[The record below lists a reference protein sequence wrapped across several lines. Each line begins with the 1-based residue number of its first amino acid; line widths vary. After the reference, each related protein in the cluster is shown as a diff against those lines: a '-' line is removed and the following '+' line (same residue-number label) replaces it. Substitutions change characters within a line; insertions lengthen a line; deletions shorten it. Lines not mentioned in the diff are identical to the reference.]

1 MNERSRR
8 PIVPRFI
15 KLPTLGVA
23 AAVSLVC
30 FGFGASDRG
39 SILAVFPVYAQQS
52 PKAAATVSVGGI
64 TLHSI
69 SVELPGS
76 DRMFPGG
83 AEADAINNTCLA
95 CHSAGMVLNQPA
107 LTRSAWQQEV
117 DKMRAQYKAPVD
129 DAAVPAIVAYLA
141 SHKGVQ

>member
-1 MNERSRR
+1 M
-8 PIVPRFI
+8 PHFI
-15 KLPTLGVA
+15 KRTTLGA
-23 AAVSLVC
+23 AAVVALVC
-30 FGFGASDRG
+30 FGIGVSDRG
-39 SILAVFPVYAQQS
+39 SILAVFPAHSQQS
-52 PKAAATVSVGGI
+52 STAAATVSAAGI
-64 TLHSI
+64 TLHSV

-76 DRMFPGG
+76 DRMFAGG

-117 DKMRAQYKAPVD
+117 DKMRTQYKAPVD

-141 SHKGVQ
+141 SHKGGQ